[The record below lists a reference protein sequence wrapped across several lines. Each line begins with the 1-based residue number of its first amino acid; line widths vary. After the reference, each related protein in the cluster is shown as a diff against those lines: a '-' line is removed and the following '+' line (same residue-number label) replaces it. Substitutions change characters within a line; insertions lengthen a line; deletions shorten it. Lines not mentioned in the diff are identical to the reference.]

1 MTNVDLIFGQSCGCC
16 LLYPVHYCTR
26 ILFSFDQN
34 MRILNIFDF
43 PPPVLPPTALNWIVH
58 HNMICSLVWCYL
70 VIGVHQ
76 TVSNFYFFLERE
88 KNNWV
93 FLYWK
98 TIFNFA
104 KEDLMWWFWRAT
116 SWVLTHSI
124 QLSWSSGATGIARE
138 IKLTLKILMIQTLV
152 FSANLTKI
160 DKFFLICLI
169 YFLYN
174 SYIWYRRGSGIQY
187 VTTLQDLVFRGS
199 I

>member
-43 PPPVLPPTALNWIVH
+43 PPPVLPPTALNWIGLSIITWSAHLSDATLLLVF
-58 HNMICSLVWCYL
+58 IKLFQIFISSLKGKK
-70 VIGVHQ
+70 II
-76 TVSNFYFFLERE
+76 
-88 KNNWV
+88 WV

-174 SYIWYRRGSGIQY
+174 SYIWYRRGSGISNNIAR
-187 VTTLQDLVFRGS
+187 FS
-199 I
+199 IP

>member
-1 MTNVDLIFGQSCGCC
+1 
-16 LLYPVHYCTR
+16 
-26 ILFSFDQN
+26 
-34 MRILNIFDF
+34 
-43 PPPVLPPTALNWIVH
+43 
-58 HNMICSLVWCYL
+58 MIWSLVWCFL
-70 VIGVHQ
+70 VIGVHP
-76 TVSNFYFFLERE
+76 TVSKFYFFLERK

-174 SYIWYRRGSGIQY
+174 SYIWYIRGSGISNNIARFSIPWVYLVANCRVISWLLAQNDEQQQY
-187 VTTLQDLVFRGS
+187 
-199 I
+199 